1 MLCTFMPCSIKINN
15 TNKTSYDYSENS
27 NLDMFQACSLPE
39 LYKDPMTDGLNNSE
53 EDFCVKGS
61 IYPRYLRRSDR
72 GWLHSLES
80 DPCSVVHSAA
90 CSNHR

>member
-1 MLCTFMPCSIKINN
+1 MTTQKIPTWTCFKHVVCQN
-15 TNKTSYDYSENS
+15 
-27 NLDMFQACSLPE
+27 F
-39 LYKDPMTDGLNNSE
+39 YKDPMTDGLNNSE

-61 IYPRYLRRSDR
+61 IYPRYLRRSDH